1 MGLAAR
7 GPDPG
12 ATCRGQ
18 RSQSVTREASGFRHT
33 IAPNRGGR
41 ILCQRGAYWRA
52 DRPVLRALTDK
63 RMTLIAADADVHPE
77 GERCITIQPGH
88 LSAQLQSALQVVRRA
103 LESPAQSRRC
113 ARQSWPAGQDWRAE
127 QVACP
132 FARHAGP
139 AGCRRGERLAR
150 ARGRSRS
157 GSGIAPGAGRR
168 ARVRNAPECPASWSS
183 GAGRSCTRRR

>member
-1 MGLAAR
+1 M
-7 GPDPG
+7 
-12 ATCRGQ
+12 
-18 RSQSVTREASGFRHT
+18 
-33 IAPNRGGR
+33 
-41 ILCQRGAYWRA
+41 CQRGAYWRA

-103 LESPAQSRRC
+103 LESPAQSRRS

-157 GSGIAPGAGRR
+157 GSGIAPGARR
-168 ARVRNAPECPASWSS
+168 PAP
-183 GAGRSCTRRR
+183 GAGPGSETRRSVPQAGHPVLGVVALGDDSGDPPADASQRTPYALPLVVVHRSS